1 MRRISRDLLLN
12 DEDDGRYFYAVKY
25 INMNHQKKGEKAMKV
40 FLNSISGIDDAIVSM
55 YMSHRTWTRELE
67 LHIYEI
73 CHMVLNSNGSLKE
86 YEEGMAAEFEEFHN
100 WFEKLLKWG
109 WKHTTMLRF
118 IDFSITVEGLHRA
131 GQDDWDAHAKRF
143 DNRIIRNSTRV
154 KQSDFQY
161 EVSAYYQNKIIP
173 TDVAAQTLGIQL
185 PETMSYDGKNYVKAV
200 NGYILEEDKDNPDVK
215 RGLYMLSIPSNFIFK
230 INLTEWAHV
239 YKLRNGKS
247 AANPEV
253 RQCCEMI
260 ADSLEHFHKELSREL
275 FEKIMN

>member
-1 MRRISRDLLLN
+1 
-12 DEDDGRYFYAVKY
+12 
-25 INMNHQKKGEKAMKV
+25 MKV

-86 YEEGMAAEFEEFHN
+86 YDEGMAAEFEEFHN

-260 ADSLEHFHKELSREL
+260 ADSLEHFHKELNREL